1 MPDTIFPSIG
11 NFSSKSFHP
20 QKYKLIFTNPAFDN
34 LTDRDGYWGAKIV
47 VSFTDEQIEAA
58 VKTGQYSNP
67 KAAEYLISV
76 LKERRDII
84 GDYWFH
90 KVNPLDDFRLEQRAL
105 ADPELRFTNL
115 AVKYGLENNAFYRY
129 TIHYNRM
136 EREALSIFEF
146 MIASFAACM
155 VLIGILGYFGIHVLK
170 REIIFI
176 DIAMAQ
182 IAALGMTF
190 AFLLNIVFH
199 SNLGYLLSVGFTTI
213 AASVF
218 AAIKDEDLH
227 IPLEAIIG
235 LSYAIATTAAVLI
248 IDRAPGGAEHIKEM
262 LVGSILFVSWEE
274 IIKAGVAFVIVG
286 ILHYVFRNKFISIS
300 ENSQK
305 ASESGIN
312 VKLWN
317 FIFYIS
323 LGIAV
328 IHAVRIGG
336 ILMVFAFLL
345 IPSSISIL
353 FSKSWTARIFIAW
366 LVGTIVS
373 MGGLYLS
380 WVYNLPS
387 GPAVIIFLGIFFFLA
402 LTVKKLNLLKSS

>member
-1 MPDTIFPSIG
+1 M
-11 NFSSKSFHP
+11 
-20 QKYKLIFTNPAFDN
+20 
-34 LTDRDGYWGAKIV
+34 
-47 VSFTDEQIEAA
+47 
-58 VKTGQYSNP
+58 
-67 KAAEYLISV
+67 
-76 LKERRDII
+76 
-84 GDYWFH
+84 
-90 KVNPLDDFRLEQRAL
+90 
-105 ADPELRFTNL
+105 
-115 AVKYGLENNAFYRY
+115 
-129 TIHYNRM
+129 
-136 EREALSIFEF
+136 
-146 MIASFAACM
+146 
-155 VLIGILGYFGIHVLK
+155 
-170 REIIFI
+170 
-176 DIAMAQ
+176 
-182 IAALGMTF
+182 
-190 AFLLNIVFH
+190 
-199 SNLGYLLSVGFTTI
+199 
-213 AASVF
+213 
-218 AAIKDEDLH
+218 
-227 IPLEAIIG
+227 EAIIG
-235 LSYAIATTAAVLI
+235 LSYAIVTTAAVLI

-336 ILMVFAFLL
+336 ILMVFAFLV

>member
-1 MPDTIFPSIG
+1 M
-11 NFSSKSFHP
+11 
-20 QKYKLIFTNPAFDN
+20 
-34 LTDRDGYWGAKIV
+34 
-47 VSFTDEQIEAA
+47 
-58 VKTGQYSNP
+58 
-67 KAAEYLISV
+67 
-76 LKERRDII
+76 
-84 GDYWFH
+84 
-90 KVNPLDDFRLEQRAL
+90 
-105 ADPELRFTNL
+105 
-115 AVKYGLENNAFYRY
+115 
-129 TIHYNRM
+129 
-136 EREALSIFEF
+136 
-146 MIASFAACM
+146 
-155 VLIGILGYFGIHVLK
+155 
-170 REIIFI
+170 
-176 DIAMAQ
+176 
-182 IAALGMTF
+182 
-190 AFLLNIVFH
+190 
-199 SNLGYLLSVGFTTI
+199 
-213 AASVF
+213 
-218 AAIKDEDLH
+218 
-227 IPLEAIIG
+227 EAIIG
-235 LSYAIATTAAVLI
+235 LSYAIVTTAAVLI

-336 ILMVFAFLL
+336 ILMVFAFLV

-402 LTVKKLNLLKSS
+402 LTV